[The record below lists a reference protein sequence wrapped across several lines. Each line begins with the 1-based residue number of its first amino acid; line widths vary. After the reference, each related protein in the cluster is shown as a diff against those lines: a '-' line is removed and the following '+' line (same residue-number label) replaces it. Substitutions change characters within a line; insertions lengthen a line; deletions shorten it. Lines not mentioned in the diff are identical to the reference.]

1 MAQWLGLHAFI
12 ARLQVQ
18 SLVREL
24 RPCKPCSMAK
34 NKTQKTKHTNA
45 ETAPR
50 PMKLNSSPQDHRQGL
65 AKSEFEPRAVLT
77 PVSRLLI
84 QLYTSSVTAWER
96 SALSPHLTHGCFSLL
111 ITVQNNHM

>member
-1 MAQWLGLHAFI
+1 MAQWLGLLAFI

-18 SLVREL
+18 SLVRDL
-24 RPCKPCSMAK
+24 RPCKPCSMAKKRKKK

-50 PMKLNSSPQDHRQGL
+50 PMKLKSSPQDHRQEL

-77 PVSRLLI
+77 LVSRLLI
-84 QLYTSSVTAWER
+84 QLYISSVTAWER
-96 SALSPHLTHGCFSLL
+96 SALTA
-111 ITVQNNHM
+111 